1 MSCSPNAAK
10 WSAGNVVISAITPP
24 SIAHH
29 VELERAEHAVAGP
42 AQVAGRG
49 RHPVGARR
57 DEPPFAHPGRVGQQQ
72 RNRLGSLE
80 AVRQRRHRHPDVPG
94 GDGDGR
100 VGVEP
105 FVRRDELPDQLALL
119 GAGLPCGPLGAAARQ
134 VRLHRRPGSLQGAVG
149 RGDAGAERRGGLARR
164 PAEDV
169 AGDQRGALPRRQDLE
184 RGQERQR
191 DGLPRDGHRLGLLV
205 ARRGLVEQPVG
216 VGLQPRHL
224 GMRVRRGP
232 PGAAP
237 EHVQADVGGDPV
249 QPGAELRPAVE
260 AGPAAPGLQERLLHR
275 VLGLVERGQHPV
287 AVDVQLTPVPFGQ
300 GGERGMIH
308 PQPLLRST
316 SWSSQMLP
324 SGSAKS
330 ANDW

>member
-1 MSCSPNAAK
+1 
-10 WSAGNVVISAITPP
+10 VVISAITG
-24 SIAHH
+24 ALDTHH

-49 RHPVGARR
+49 RHPVGPHR
-57 DEPPFAHPGRVGQQQ
+57 DEPPFAHRGRVGHE
-72 RNRLGSLE
+72 RPDRLGSLI
-80 AVRQRRHRHPDVPG
+80 AGRPRRHRHPDVPG

-100 VGVEP
+100 LGVEP
-105 FVRRDELPDQLALL
+105 LVRRDELLDQLALL
-119 GAGLPCGPLGAAARQ
+119 GARVPRGPLGAGVGQ
-134 VRLHRRPGSLQGAVG
+134 VRLHGGPGPLQGAVG
-149 RGDAGAERRGGLARR
+149 RGDAGAERRGGLAGR

-169 AGDQRGALPRRQDLE
+169 AGDQRRALSRRQDLE

-191 DGLPRDGHRLGLLV
+191 DGLPRDGYRLGLLV
-205 ARRGLVEQPVG
+205 TRRGRLEQQVR

-224 GMRVRRGP
+224 GKRVRRGP
-232 PGAAP
+232 PGAVP

-249 QPGAELRPAVE
+249 QPGAELRSAVE
-260 AGPAAPGLQERLLHR
+260 AGPAAPGFQERLLHR
-275 VLGLVERGQHPV
+275 VLSLVERGQHPV

-300 GGERGMIH
+300 GRERGMIH

-316 SWSSQMLP
+316 SWSNQMLP